1 MNEKKIIGTLT
12 VTSSSRTTYWCG
24 EDRKYKHGD
33 VVAATAAL
41 VVGQF
46 RSRDGETVVESS
58 AFIHADMWNTFFA
71 GVSTVAEIEV
81 RCVLESTKETE
92 FGLRGRIDAD
102 GPMKIIV
109 HESNAEDDEFF
120 GGDVYPTMK
129 KPGARK
135 PLV

>member
-33 VVAATAAL
+33 VVEATAAL

-46 RSRDGETVVESS
+46 RSRDGETVVEASV
-58 AFIHADMWNTFFA
+58 FIHADAWNTYFA
-71 GVSTVAEIEV
+71 GVSTLAEIEI
-81 RCVLESTKETE
+81 RCVLESIKDTE
-92 FGLRGRIDAD
+92 FGTRGRADSD

-109 HESNAEDDEFF
+109 HEAAAEDDEFF
-120 GGDVYPTMK
+120 GGDTYPKMK
-129 KPGARK
+129 KPETRK

>member
-24 EDRKYKHGD
+24 EDRKYRNGD
-33 VVAATAAL
+33 QVLATAAL

-58 AFIHADMWNTFFA
+58 AFVHADMWNTFFA
-71 GVSTVAEIEV
+71 GVSTIAEIEI
-81 RCVLESTKETE
+81 RCILETISETE
-92 FGLRGRIDAD
+92 FGKRGRVDPD

-120 GGDVYPTMK
+120 GGDTYPKMK
-129 KPGARK
+129 KPETRK